1 MASYKYLMLI
11 SSGGSG
17 LTVSST
23 DQEVVEELLAEL
35 RKFTPFQ
42 MDEIDKLPSGE
53 TYRWHLYELERTEMS
68 VRWWL
73 FKQLCLQGWE
83 PLGEGKFKFKDERS

>member
-1 MASYKYLMLI
+1 MASYKYLMLV
-11 SSGGSG
+11 SSGGGG
-17 LTVSST
+17 LTVWST
-23 DQEVVEELLAEL
+23 DQEVVKQLLAEL

-42 MDEIDKLPSGE
+42 VDEVDKLPSGE

-83 PLGEGKFKFKDERS
+83 PLGEGKFKFRDERS